1 MCLGCL
7 LSVDAQQNFKN
18 EVDGIQKKYESKWNA
33 SQPTIVFTGSSSI
46 RMWKDVQQMFPGHQ
60 IINTGF
66 GGSQTSDL
74 LYYVYD
80 LIYRYHPK
88 KVFIYEGDN
97 DIAAGKS
104 TGTIMTDME
113 ELVRRINKFD
123 PSLEIVLIS
132 PKPSIARWDL
142 RNKYQRLNK
151 KLKFWANDLPGVQY
165 VDMWDVMVAQN
176 KLNRDLFLE
185 DGLHMNAKGY
195 ALWYN
200 ALKSYVNWS
209 VIEIQN
215 YGLS

>member
-1 MCLGCL
+1 MKKIVLTLIGLSCLFTTQ
-7 LSVDAQQNFKN
+7 AQQNFKK
-18 EVDGIQKKYESKWNA
+18 EVEGIQKKYESKWDR
-33 SQPTIVFTGSSSI
+33 SKPTIVFTGSSSI

-104 TGTIMTDME
+104 IDVIMAEME
-113 ELVRRINKFD
+113 ELVRRINEFD
-123 PSLEIVLIS
+123 PIMEIVLIS

-142 RNKYQRLNK
+142 KGKYQRLNK
-151 KLKFWANDLPGVQY
+151 KLKQWTDENPQLQY
-165 VDMWDVMVAQN
+165 VDIWDVMVVQN
-176 KLNRDLFLE
+176 KLNRDIFLE

-200 ALKSYVNWS
+200 ALKSYVN
-209 VIEIQN
+209 
-215 YGLS
+215 

>member
-1 MCLGCL
+1 MIGLSCLIPAQ
-7 LSVDAQQNFKN
+7 AQQNFKK
-18 EVDGIQKKYESKWNA
+18 EVDGIQKKYESKWDG
-33 SQPTIVFTGSSSI
+33 SKPTIVFTGSSSI

-60 IINTGF
+60 IVNTGF

-104 TGTIMTDME
+104 ADVIMTEME
-113 ELVRRINKFD
+113 ELVRRIHEFD
-123 PSLEIVLIS
+123 PKMEIVLIS

-142 RNKYQRLNK
+142 RGKYQRLNK
-151 KLKFWANDLPGVQY
+151 RLKLWADETPKLQY
-165 VDMWDVMVAQN
+165 VDVWDVMVDQN

-195 ALWYN
+195 ALWQN
-200 ALKSYVNWS
+200 AMKAYVN
-209 VIEIQN
+209 
-215 YGLS
+215 

>member
-1 MCLGCL
+1 MKKFFLTLIGLGCL
-7 LSVDAQQNFKN
+7 LPISAQQNFKN
-18 EVDGIQKKYESKWNA
+18 EVDGILKKYESKWDA
-33 SQPTIVFTGSSSI
+33 SKPTIVFTGSSSI
-46 RMWKDVQQMFPGHQ
+46 RMWKDVQQMFPDHQ

-104 TGTIMTDME
+104 TDTIMTDME

-142 RNKYQRLNK
+142 RGKYQRLNK
-151 KLKFWANDLPGVQY
+151 KLKLWANGTPNLQY

-200 ALKSYVNWS
+200 ALKSYVN
-209 VIEIQN
+209 
-215 YGLS
+215 